1 MKLAPSA
8 CLLLASSAAAFVPAQ
23 QSRAFVT
30 RQPPGLSAKAFEES
44 EINTIVSSLPHL
56 DANEKANLKSL
67 LFKAGEVVPA
77 SSQEDVVVL
86 SAATDTADL
95 KEDSMRGE
103 SSIEIASSSESQE
116 APVDVVVEKQG
127 AETSSTASE
136 TTSPA
141 KEGGSVSGE
150 TSLEVASSSSS
161 SSGETAAKQQDEVVA
176 SILQPN
182 TPVESAPVDDVLASG
197 GDAAN
202 NLVTEVLNSHSE
214 VVEGVVNALSQL

>member
-161 SSGETAAKQQDEVVA
+161 SGETAAKQQDEVVA